1 MFNLNLLEEKIM
13 SLIADVSA
21 IGTAIVAVVFS
32 LWMLK
37 QLFSD

>member
-1 MFNLNLLEEKIM
+1 M
-13 SLIADVSA
+13 SFIADLSA
-21 IGTAIVAVVFS
+21 IGTAAVAVIFS